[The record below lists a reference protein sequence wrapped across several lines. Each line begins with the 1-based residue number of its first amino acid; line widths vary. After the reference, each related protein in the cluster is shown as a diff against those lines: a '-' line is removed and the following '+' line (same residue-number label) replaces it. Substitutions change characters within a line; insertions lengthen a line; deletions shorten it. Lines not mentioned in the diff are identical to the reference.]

1 MASISEAFSIALQH
15 HQSGRLDLAEQIYRR
30 ILAADPQHAD
40 ATQLL
45 GLISYQVGQYQTAL
59 DLIRRAITLNPLA
72 DVYYNSLGLTYK
84 ALGRGQEAVEAFQQ
98 AVRLNP
104 RVAGTHNNLG
114 NALRDRGEFDQ
125 AVAAFQAA
133 LELDP
138 SMAEAHNNLGNALRD
153 QGKLDDAIASYRQA
167 LKINPDYADTHNN
180 LGNVLGEQGKHAEAI
195 ACYERAL
202 QLRPDHVQALD
213 NLGTALR
220 DQGKLDEAIACYR
233 RVLQLDPNYAISHG
247 NLGNALRDRRRLEEA
262 IACYR
267 RALELTPGDATTHY
281 NLGIALW
288 EQGQFGDAETSLRRA
303 LELKPHFPAAYNNL
317 GIVLENQGRF
327 DEAIAAYHQA
337 LSMQPDL
344 AEAHNNLGV
353 VLYDEGR
360 PAEAMACYQRALELK
375 PDYALAHS
383 NYLNALQYRPQITL
397 QELLDAHLAY
407 DRQHAAPLRA
417 TWTPHT
423 NTAEPDRPLR
433 LGFVSPSFGW
443 HPAGRFLIQVLE
455 HLDPAQAIS
464 YCYSDRNLQD
474 SVAARF
480 RVTAGEWRDV
490 VGMSDEALATK
501 IRADRIDILFD
512 LAGHTGPNRLPVFAR
527 KPAPIQITWLDYEGT
542 TGLSAIDY
550 LLADRHVVPPEAER
564 WYVEKVVR
572 LPDGYACYDPPA
584 EASEV
589 SPLPA
594 LTSGHFTLGS
604 FNLPA
609 KITSEVATVW
619 ARILA
624 RIPTARLLL
633 KYRGLDRP
641 STGERFRRLFTERGV
656 AAERI
661 ELRGWSAFD
670 DMLACYDE
678 VDLALDPFPYNGG
691 LTTCD
696 ALWMGVPVVT
706 CPGQTFASRHGL
718 THLSNIGLTEM
729 IAADLDAY
737 VDLVVRLAADL
748 PHLAEIRAGLRQR
761 VAQSPLCDGRRL
773 ADNLL
778 QLLRGLWR
786 EWCQTHAA
794 S

>member
-30 ILAADPQHAD
+30 ILEADPQHAD
-40 ATQLL
+40 STQLL
-45 GLISYQVGQYQTAL
+45 GLIAYQTGQYHTAL
-59 DLIRRAITLNPLA
+59 ELIRRAIALNPLA
-72 DVYYNSLGLTYK
+72 DVYYNSLGLTYR
-84 ALGRGQEAVEAFQQ
+84 ALGRGPEAVEAFQQ
-98 AVRLNP
+98 SIRLNP
-104 RVAGTHNNLG
+104 HVAGTHNNLG
-114 NALRDRGEFDQ
+114 NALRDQGQLDQ
-125 AVAAFQAA
+125 AVAAFHAA
-133 LELDP
+133 LELD
-138 SMAEAHNNLGNALRD
+138 SRMAEAHNNLGNALRD
-153 QGKLDDAIASYRQA
+153 QGKLDEAIASYQQA
-167 LKINPDYADTHNN
+167 LKINPDYADSHNN
-180 LGNVLGEQGKHAEAI
+180 LGNVLGEQGKRAEAI

-202 QLRPDHVQALD
+202 QLHPNHVQALD

-220 DQGKLDEAIACYR
+220 EQQRLDEAIAYYR
-233 RVLQLDPNYAISHG
+233 RALQIDPNYAISHG

-262 IACYR
+262 IVCYR
-267 RALELTPGDATTHY
+267 RALELRPDDATTHY

-288 EQGQFGDAETSLRRA
+288 EQGQFGDAEASLHRA
-303 LELKPHFPAAYNNL
+303 LELKPSFSAAYNNL

-327 DEAIAAYHQA
+327 SEAIGAYRQA
-337 LSMQPDL
+337 IRLQPDL

-360 PAEAMACYQRALELK
+360 PADAMQCYRRALELK

-383 NYLNALQYRPQITL
+383 NYLNALQYRPQITP
-397 QELLDAHLAY
+397 QELLEEHLDY

-443 HPAGRFLIQVLE
+443 HPAGRFLIRVLE
-455 HLDPAQAIS
+455 NLDSAQAIS
-464 YCYSDRNLQD
+464 YCYSDRDLQD
-474 SVAARF
+474 SVASRF

-490 VGMSDEALATK
+490 VGMSDEALAAK

-527 KPAPIQITWLDYEGT
+527 KPAPIQVTWLDYEGT

-564 WYVEKVVR
+564 WYAEQVLR
-572 LPDGYACYDPPA
+572 LPDGYACYDPPTD
-584 EASEV
+584 ASEV
-589 SPLPA
+589 GPLPA
-594 LTSGHFTLGS
+594 LSSGRFTLGS

-609 KITSEVATVW
+609 KITPEVATVW
-619 ARILA
+619 ARILE

-641 STGERFRRLFTERGV
+641 STGEPFRRLFTERGI

-661 ELRGWSAFD
+661 ELRGWSAYEE
-670 DMLACYDE
+670 MLGCYHE

-706 CPGQTFASRHGL
+706 CPGQTFAGRHGL
-718 THLSNIGLTEM
+718 THLSNVGLTEL

-737 VDLVVRLAADL
+737 VDLAVRLAADL
-748 PHLAEIRAGLRQR
+748 PHLAEIRAGLRQQ
-761 VAQSPLCDGRRL
+761 VAKSPLCDGRRL

-778 QLLRGLWR
+778 QLLRGVWHA
-786 EWCQTHAA
+786 WCQKHAA